1 MNREGAET
9 YLRLLGEAELRGSL
23 TAATQRLWAGGPGIS
38 GGGRAKLIV
47 VGQALIAVGALD
59 AQTAEDI
66 VADFDLAV
74 SVRLLHE
81 QTSQGPGPAGAGAFP
96 AGTLPAGPLPAG
108 ALPAGTLPAGT
119 LPAGTLPAG
128 TLPAGAL
135 PAGAARPGRMMRAA
149 AVTRWTA
156 QAQFGGPGSPTGAS
170 MLARAWPA
178 GSSGS
183 LDPADPKAS
192 KDPAQPKDPEHPEDP
207 GQGPDQGPDRG
218 RADRFVPVGLTIPFH
233 GEDTSGELYLMSFA
247 QTGSGARFIAAWG
260 MRTLSLPHP
269 MGLAHPDLKPFE
281 LFTVTDDRGA
291 RYDVDF
297 MPGGREWTCEISLH
311 PTPPDDIRWL
321 DVAAP
326 LRPTARV
333 ELTAGSG
340 PADDEPA
347 ITEAKLSPGE
357 HLLIMLAEH
366 LLTMAPEYS
375 RNLRRQ
381 VAAMSPGPWHAM
393 TAGLGAIVAGLE
405 AADLLS
411 PLSPVLA
418 RLAALCASLRIDG
431 SGIAATPADDL
442 PEPWL
447 SLLAHY
453 QRRKP
458 DVAPVR
464 DGYAAAA
471 SALPELDGIR
481 LVLLGVLNTEGSSSL
496 HVLAQGM
503 TAEGHPGPLGIDLD
517 FPLSIWLRDSGGRW
531 HAARPA
537 RWQRAGLGNSECV
550 VRLRLVPPLTGS
562 TRWVEV
568 LAAGRSAEVR
578 TRLALRWGDPP

>member
-23 TAATQRLWAGGPGIS
+23 TPATQRFWAGGPGIS

-66 VADFDLAV
+66 VTDFDLAV
-74 SVRLLHE
+74 SVRLLRE
-81 QTSQGPGPAGAGAFP
+81 QTSQGPGPAGAGA
-96 AGTLPAGPLPAG
+96 
-108 ALPAGTLPAGT
+108 LPAGTLPSGT
-119 LPAGTLPAG
+119 LPPGTLPPGALPPG
-128 TLPAGAL
+128 TLPPGALSAGAVL
-135 PAGAARPGRMMRAA
+135 PGRAMRAGPLA
-149 AVTRWTA
+149 RWTA
-156 QAQFGGPGSPTGAS
+156 QAQFGAPGSPTQAS
-170 MLARAWPA
+170 RPARPWPA
-178 GSSGS
+178 GSGGS
-183 LDPADPKAS
+183 LDPADPKA
-192 KDPAQPKDPEHPEDP
+192 PKHPEHP
-207 GQGPDQGPDRG
+207 GQGPDQEPDQG
-218 RADRFVPVGLTIPFH
+218 RVDRFVPVGLTIPFH

-291 RYDVDF
+291 RYDLDF
-297 MPGGREWTCEISLH
+297 MPGGREWTSEISLH

-340 PADDEPA
+340 PAGDEPA

-366 LLTMAPEYS
+366 LLTVTPEYS
-375 RNLRRQ
+375 YNLRRQ
-381 VAAMSPGPWHAM
+381 AAAISPGPWQAM

-405 AADLLS
+405 AADVLS
-411 PLSPVLA
+411 PLSPILA
-418 RLAALCASLRIDG
+418 RFAALCASLRIDG
-431 SGIAATPADDL
+431 PGIAATPADDL

-471 SALPELDGIR
+471 AALPELDGIR
-481 LVLLGVLNTEGSSSL
+481 LILLGLLNTEGTSSL

-537 RWQRAGLGNSECV
+537 GWHRAGLGNGECV
-550 VRLRLVPPLTGS
+550 VRLRVVPPLTRS
-562 TRWVEV
+562 TPWVEV
-568 LAAGRSAEVR
+568 LAGGRSAEVR
-578 TRLALRWGDPP
+578 TRLTLRWGDPP

>member
-1 MNREGAET
+1 MPDTYHMNREGAET
-9 YLRLLGEAELRGSL
+9 YLRLLGEAELRGSS

-47 VGQALIAVGALD
+47 VGQALMAVGALD

-81 QTSQGPGPAGAGAFP
+81 QTSQGPGPAGAGA
-96 AGTLPAGPLPAG
+96 LPS
-108 ALPAGTLPAGT
+108 GTLPAGT
-119 LPAGTLPAG
+119 LPSGMF
-128 TLPAGAL
+128 PAGAH
-135 PAGAARPGRMMRAA
+135 PAGAARPGGTMRAA
-149 AVTRWTA
+149 AVARWTA
-156 QAQFGGPGSPTGAS
+156 QAQFGGPGWTTRAS
-170 MLARAWPA
+170 GLARAWPA
-178 GSSGS
+178 GSGGS
-183 LDPADPKAS
+183 LDPADPK
-192 KDPAQPKDPEHPEDP
+192 DPKDPEHPEDP
-207 GQGPDQGPDRG
+207 EDPGHGPGKGAGHGAGQGADRG

-291 RYDVDF
+291 RYDLDF
-297 MPGGREWTCEISLH
+297 MPGGRVWTCEISLQ
-311 PTPPDDIRWL
+311 PTPPDDIHWL

-326 LRPTARV
+326 LRPTTRV

-340 PADDEPA
+340 PAGDEPA

-375 RNLRRQ
+375 RNLRRP
-381 VAAMSPGPWHAM
+381 VAAMSPGPWQAL

-431 SGIAATPADDL
+431 DGIAAAPADDL

-471 SALPELDGIR
+471 AALPELDGIR

-537 RWQRAGLGNSECV
+537 GWHRAGLGNGERV
-550 VRLRLVPPLTGS
+550 VRLQLVPPLTRS
-562 TRWVEV
+562 TPWVEV
-568 LAAGRSAEVR
+568 LAGGRSAEVR
-578 TRLALRWGDPP
+578 ATLPLRWGDPP

>member
-1 MNREGAET
+1 MPDTYHMNREGAET
-9 YLRLLGEAELRGSL
+9 YLRLLGEAELRGYS
-23 TAATQRLWAGGPGIS
+23 TAATQRLWEGGPSIS

-81 QTSQGPGPAGAGAFP
+81 QTSQGPGPAGAGA
-96 AGTLPAGPLPAG
+96 LPS
-108 ALPAGTLPAGT
+108 GTLPAGT
-119 LPAGTLPAG
+119 LPSGMF
-128 TLPAGAL
+128 PAGAH
-135 PAGAARPGRMMRAA
+135 PAGAARPGGTMRAA
-149 AVTRWTA
+149 AVARWTA
-156 QAQFGGPGSPTGAS
+156 QAQFGGPGWTTRAS
-170 MLARAWPA
+170 GLARAWPA
-178 GSSGS
+178 GSGGS
-183 LDPADPKAS
+183 LDPADPK
-192 KDPAQPKDPEHPEDP
+192 DPKDPEHPEDP
-207 GQGPDQGPDRG
+207 EDPGHGPVKGAGHGAGQGADRG
-218 RADRFVPVGLTIPFH
+218 RVDRFVPVGLTIPFH

-291 RYDVDF
+291 RYDLDF
-297 MPGGREWTCEISLH
+297 MPGGRVWTCEISLQ

-326 LRPTARV
+326 LRPTTRV

-340 PADDEPA
+340 PAGDEPA

-375 RNLRRQ
+375 RNLRRP
-381 VAAMSPGPWHAM
+381 VAAMSPGPWQAL

-431 SGIAATPADDL
+431 DGIAAAPADDL

-471 SALPELDGIR
+471 AALPELDGIR

-537 RWQRAGLGNSECV
+537 GWHRAGLGNGERV
-550 VRLRLVPPLTGS
+550 VRLQLVPPLTRS
-562 TRWVEV
+562 TPWVEV
-568 LAAGRSAEVR
+568 LAGGRSAEVR
-578 TRLALRWGDPP
+578 ATLPLRWGDPP